1 MTQEIEKIILEFL
14 QKGYPRDFSIKE
26 ISSKT
31 DVHRNTVSKYVFGL
45 EKAGKVKI
53 SRSVGRAK
61 MYLAVETV

>member
-45 EKAGKVKI
+45 EKVKI